1 MSDRLVFEIF
11 VLEKLGEKKGKTREQ
26 GWKKFL
32 FLFRVGVGW
41 EHNYHKK
48 AEVEEENSDKKYV
61 ARTCLRN
68 INNISGIFIWSHLCL
83 HDLCSVKITHVF
95 CTMWVKAQVYM
106 CYAYEGM
113 SIQDKEDLE
122 PRATWLEP

>member
-1 MSDRLVFEIF
+1 MMWLKILEFLLQAHLKCLLAWPALSPPHLGFPKWIMSDRLVFEIF

-68 INNISGIFIWSHLCL
+68 INNISGIFI
-83 HDLCSVKITHVF
+83 
-95 CTMWVKAQVYM
+95 
-106 CYAYEGM
+106 
-113 SIQDKEDLE
+113 
-122 PRATWLEP
+122 